1 MIYTIA
7 EITATV
13 IDVLFLIWFIPSF
26 FHTTWHKRE
35 NRVFLL
41 FPALLLI
48 LQLSADYFHL
58 AFDMLIISG
67 IALLAA
73 GYSLSL
79 CKRKWFLSI
88 VASSLYIF
96 VIMLT
101 SSLVYVVLSSL
112 TNSTADTLQGAAS
125 PARIIYLA
133 VAQSTQFVIYKLLL
147 LFFKKSDR
155 LDKKNGVM
163 LLFFSFFTII
173 GLGALMAIAV
183 RDSAQEMNLP
193 VLTIL
198 FVLILSN
205 FAVYFLIRQV
215 MEMQRKEYE
224 FKLLEERIHFE
235 QTRFE
240 EANLI
245 WDNIRKVRHDLKNHF
260 TILKAKLSQNDIPN
274 CIAYIDQLYP
284 EIESMGNLVHT
295 DHAVIDYLIN
305 TKIPKNK
312 DIHVIV
318 SGYANA
324 FKDIDDADLA
334 GMIGNL
340 LDNAFESVAKLDS
353 SVKRQVELH
362 FLCKNQTRI
371 ILCRNTI
378 VESVL
383 ESNRELRSTK
393 PGANHGL
400 GHKIIDSI
408 AKKYGGFVSYTE
420 KDHMFCVQITLPMK
434 I

>member
-1 MIYTIA
+1 MI
-7 EITATV
+7 
-13 IDVLFLIWFIPSF
+13 D
-26 FHTTWHKRE
+26 
-35 NRVFLL
+35 NR
-41 FPALLLI
+41 
-48 LQLSADYFHL
+48 
-58 AFDMLIISG
+58 
-67 IALLAA
+67 
-73 GYSLSL
+73 
-79 CKRKWFLSI
+79 
-88 VASSLYIF
+88 SSLF
-96 VIMLT
+96 
-101 SSLVYVVLSSL
+101 
-112 TNSTADTLQGAAS
+112 
-125 PARIIYLA
+125 IIKFYLA
-133 VAQSTQFVIYKLLL
+133 VAKFTQFVLYKLLL
-147 LFFKKSDR
+147 LVFKKSDR
-155 LDKKNGVM
+155 LDRKNGFM

-173 GLGALMAIAV
+173 GLSALMTIAAHASV
-183 RDSAQEMNLP
+183 REMNLP

-215 MEMQRKEYE
+215 MDMQKKEYE
-224 FKLLEERIHFE
+224 FKLLEERIRFE

-274 CIAYIDQLYP
+274 CIAYIDKLYP
-284 EIESMGNLVHT
+284 EVESMGNLVHT
-295 DHAVIDYLIN
+295 DHAAIDYLIN
-305 TKIPKNK
+305 TKISKNK

-318 SGYANA
+318 SGYASA
-324 FKDIDDADLA
+324 FKDMEDADLA

-340 LDNAFESVAKLDS
+340 LDNAFESVSKLDS

-378 VESVL
+378 AQSVL

-393 PGANHGL
+393 NGANHGL

-408 AKKYGGFVSYTE
+408 AKKYGGFVSYSE
-420 KDHMFCVQITLPMK
+420 KDHMFCVQITLPILHSK
-434 I
+434 A